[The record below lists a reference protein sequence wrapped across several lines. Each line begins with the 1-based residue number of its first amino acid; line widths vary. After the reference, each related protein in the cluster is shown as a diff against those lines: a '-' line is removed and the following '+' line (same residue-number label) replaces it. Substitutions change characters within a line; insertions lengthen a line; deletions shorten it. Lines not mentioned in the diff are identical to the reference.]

1 MASNR
6 LERNRKRQTKNKAN
20 KIRYLYEAFSKS
32 LDQLCNYPNFQLI
45 GRREDKLFHRRQRI
59 GDILEKGI
67 RQKKSQGLKTKAS

>member
-1 MASNR
+1 MKLFLNH
-6 LERNRKRQTKNKAN
+6 
-20 KIRYLYEAFSKS
+20 

-67 RQKKSQGLKTKAS
+67 RQKKSQGLKTKVS